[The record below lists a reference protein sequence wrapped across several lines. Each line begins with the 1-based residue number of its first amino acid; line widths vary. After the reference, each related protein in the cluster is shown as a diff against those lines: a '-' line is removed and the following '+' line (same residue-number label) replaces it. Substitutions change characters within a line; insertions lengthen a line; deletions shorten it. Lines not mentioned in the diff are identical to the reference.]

1 MILSYQFKTAK
12 IKLRIV
18 FPIALNVSGKC
29 KATWSQLKLCSFL
42 DCCILQVP
50 APNLDPPPFHG
61 VHLYACFIP
70 EQVLERV
77 PNRQP
82 TYFPH
87 HSKSQWDVYKNR
99 RQYSPVMYVPD
110 LGLCLTSG
118 LAWAWCLFNCTHHL
132 PLLPQISNFYPHC
145 SKCDWEMKGPST

>member
-1 MILSYQFKTAK
+1 VGNERPLKVNLNCLAFWTA
-12 IKLRIV
+12 
-18 FPIALNVSGKC
+18 ASCKC
-29 KATWSQLKLCSFL
+29 Q
-42 DCCILQVP
+42 P
-50 APNLDPPPFHG
+50 PNLDPPPFHG
-61 VHLYACFIP
+61 VHLYACFMP

-77 PNRQP
+77 PNIQP

-118 LAWAWCLFNCTHHL
+118 LA
-132 PLLPQISNFYPHC
+132 
-145 SKCDWEMKGPST
+145 